1 MKDRLKLNPG
11 EVLKLEKSK
20 SKGTMGQTDIDT
32 YSIVN
37 KFGEVVGTVV
47 HTDEVK
53 LNGLNR
59 IQSMVQKDLAGKVIV
74 DEHWRD

>member
-1 MKDRLKLNPG
+1 MKEKLKLNLG

-20 SKGTMGQTDIDT
+20 SKGTMGQTDVYT
-32 YSIVN
+32 YSIVSSA
-37 KFGEVVGTVV
+37 GEIVGTVV

-59 IQSMVQKDLAGKVIV
+59 VQSLIQKDLARNIIV
-74 DEHWRD
+74 DEHWRE